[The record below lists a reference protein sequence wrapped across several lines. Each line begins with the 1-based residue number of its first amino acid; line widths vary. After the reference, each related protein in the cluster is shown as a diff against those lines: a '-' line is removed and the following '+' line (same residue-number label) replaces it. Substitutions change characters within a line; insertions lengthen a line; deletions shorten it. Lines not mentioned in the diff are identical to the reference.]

1 MKLGQ
6 MRSGTLSPGISI
18 LNPHAVGIIHPVSLL
33 SGRSGVVFHSGH
45 PPRGLC
51 KATASAFAI
60 HLPIDFVQTV
70 QVLVLRQHLGLNQC
84 RREVSAAPRS
94 QICSEPISRKV
105 GSWTAARRP
114 SHIRIP
120 PADGR
125 WTAATG
131 RGVGTGSLCSG
142 VVILGNATSAEVKT
156 QRPAGSFS
164 RWSLVTATVAG
175 RRCYQFSSSLKSR
188 NGRKVMI

>member
-51 KATASAFAI
+51 KASAFAI

-131 RGVGTGSLCSG
+131 RGVNPGACAP
-142 VVILGNATSAEVKT
+142 V
-156 QRPAGSFS
+156 
-164 RWSLVTATVAG
+164 
-175 RRCYQFSSSLKSR
+175 SSSWGMQHLLK
-188 NGRKVMI
+188 